1 MAAGSSSVSVAYMS
15 RRIAH
20 APTTAEIETL
30 AEEALASI
38 PPKLLGH
45 VAGVSMQVH
54 EFADDETLRALDLE
68 NPFDLLGLYHGVS
81 LHRKS
86 ITDLP
91 REPDRILLYRRPLLD
106 YWCDGE
112 DDLQAV
118 VRNVLIHEIA
128 HHFGFS
134 DDEIYRIEAEG

>member
-1 MAAGSSSVSVAYMS
+1 MP

-20 APTTAEIETL
+20 APTAAEIEAL

-38 PPKLLGH
+38 PPELLAH
-45 VAGVSMQVH
+45 VAGVSIQVH
-54 EFADDETLRALDLE
+54 EFAEEETLRDLGIE
-68 NPFDLLGLYHGVS
+68 SAFELLGLYHGVS
-81 LHRKS
+81 LDQKS
-86 ITDLP
+86 VTDLP

-112 DDLQAV
+112 DDLLAV